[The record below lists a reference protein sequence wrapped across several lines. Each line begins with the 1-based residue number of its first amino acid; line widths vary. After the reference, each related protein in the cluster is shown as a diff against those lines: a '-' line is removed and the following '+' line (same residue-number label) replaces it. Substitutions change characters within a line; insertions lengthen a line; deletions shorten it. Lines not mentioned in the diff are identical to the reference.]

1 MISRVCAR
9 VVAGLEICCEFL
21 VAAMAVVISL
31 DAVLRWSIDWSFL
44 VIDELGAY
52 AVVLLVFFGMVVA
65 LHRGALFRVEALF
78 DRLSERSQLRLQ
90 IVYDLAGLG
99 FAALLAWQLLGLAMR
114 SFDRGIVA
122 PTILRTPL
130 WLPQA
135 AMALGAALL
144 ALVLIV
150 QIVERVRRLRQ
161 PAR

>member
-1 MISRVCAR
+1 
-9 VVAGLEICCEFL
+9 
-21 VAAMAVVISL
+21 
-31 DAVLRWSIDWSFL
+31 
-44 VIDELGAY
+44 
-52 AVVLLVFFGMVVA
+52 
-65 LHRGALFRVEALF
+65 
-78 DRLSERSQLRLQ
+78 
-90 IVYDLAGLG
+90 
-99 FAALLAWQLLGLAMR
+99 MR

-122 PTILRTPL
+122 PTILRPPL